1 MPYFIYKISPGP
13 TNLIKSLEKVEEHE
27 QYKQAQDKVRKL
39 RAEQDAASNVTYKV
53 IFAANALEA
62 EERLQEHREAPILRE
77 WEK

>member
-13 TNLIKSLEKVEEHE
+13 TNLIKNLEKLEEHE
-27 QYKQAQDKVRKL
+27 EYKQAQENVRKL
-39 RAEQDAASNVTYKV
+39 RAEQAADSNVSYKV